1 MKKGESPC
9 REKGRGKNISFRGVN
24 VSRDNRGGHLRLQFA
39 DSEGLLSVFS
49 SGFIMQRPR
58 DAALRNKVSLVRS
71 GVRQCRE
78 INVKLAA
85 IQVQK
90 RVASLVD
97 RVYRT
102 MSALYRGTRAVSVD
116 IIS

>member
-1 MKKGESPC
+1 MPR
-9 REKGRGKNISFRGVN
+9 REKGHGENISVRGMN
-24 VSRDNRGGHLRLQFA
+24 VPRDNRDGHLRLQFA

-49 SGFIMQRPR
+49 SGLVMQRAR

-85 IQVQK
+85 IQLQR

-102 MSALYRGTRAVSVD
+102 NNDVGSLSRDKGDKR
-116 IIS
+116 